1 MALDLERA
9 LSELAHTPPVGDDSF
24 PADGMTTT
32 VRRMATHVRRR
43 RAAKHAGTSIVGVA
57 AVAAIAIGGSAIKSH
72 VDAAGGPSTALSK
85 RAGAV
90 CGQPF
95 DATGKSDPRFIS
107 HASPGPVGS
116 IKNVPYM
123 WLTNDVVNVAR
134 PQVKLSS
141 TTPMTVV
148 ILQDG
153 VVAGITE
160 ALTTWKLTHPGASA
174 DPGDDPGNALFV
186 PVREAMNCTST
197 LSPEL
202 KVGMFDVV
210 ILHDFAVEGADD
222 TALVVSGPVKEPTV
236 LEGPGTHTLD
246 ELQPGFYANTWFLFT
261 IARSAGGLG
270 DQVGFTI
277 GDYLAVRNTHG
288 ANIPLYWA
296 TPGFIAPDP
305 EPYGAPAEAHSSGSG
320 SVILTVNGTK
330 TEEWSEAAL
339 GY

>member
-1 MALDLERA
+1 VESAPDRDDRRDRA
-9 LSELAHTPPVGDDSF
+9 RS
-24 PADGMTTT
+24 
-32 VRRMATHVRRR
+32 
-43 RAAKHAGTSIVGVA
+43 RAV
-57 AVAAIAIGGSAIKSH
+57 GGSAIKSH

-123 WLTNDVVNVAR
+123 WLTNDVVNAAR

-141 TTPMTVV
+141 TTPVTVV

-174 DPGDDPGNALFV
+174 DPGDDPDNALFV

-210 ILHDFAVEGADD
+210 ILRDFAVEGADD

-246 ELQPGFYANTWFLFT
+246 ELQPGFYAKTWFLFT
-261 IARSAGGLG
+261 IAGSAGGLG

-277 GDYLAVRNTHG
+277 GDYLGVRNTHG

-305 EPYGAPAEAHSSGSG
+305 EPYGGPAEAHSSGSG